1 MPADPLPAHASA
13 ARTPRSR
20 LLRAAAGMDRVSE
33 FMGHLTAGL
42 LALMILV
49 AVYNVA
55 ARYVGRFA
63 GTNLSSNA
71 YLELQ
76 WYLFSLI
83 FLLGAAYAL
92 KRDDHVRVDV
102 LFGRLPPR
110 ARAWI
115 DLLGTV
121 LFLIPFS
128 LLMLWTSWPAVRASW
143 AVRELSPDPGGLPR
157 YPIKAV
163 LLLSFV
169 LLILQGVAELLKR
182 IAVLRGHNIQ
192 ADGP

>member
-1 MPADPLPAHASA
+1 MNPANPVRS
-13 ARTPRSR
+13 TPPWW
-20 LLRAAAGMDRVSE
+20 LRVAAGIDRLGDATGRLVSW
-33 FMGHLTAGL
+33 L

-71 YLELQ
+71 YIELQ
-76 WYLFSLI
+76 WYLFSMV

-121 LFLIPFS
+121 LLLIPFS
-128 LLMLWTSWPAVRASW
+128 TLMLWASWPAVRASW

-157 YPIKAV
+157 YPIKT
-163 LLLSFV
+163 LLLVSFV
-169 LLILQGVAELLKR
+169 LLILQGIAELLKR
-182 IAVLRGHNIQ
+182 IAVLRGMD
-192 ADGP
+192 ASPTDSG